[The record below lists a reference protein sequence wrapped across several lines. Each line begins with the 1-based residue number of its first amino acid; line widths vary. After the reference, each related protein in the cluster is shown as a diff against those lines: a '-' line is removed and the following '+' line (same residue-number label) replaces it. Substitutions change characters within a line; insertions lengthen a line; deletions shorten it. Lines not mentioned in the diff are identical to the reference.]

1 MCGCSCPEFEKTL
14 HYVSPAHGGW
24 GVIRVAALIPES
36 YMLFVAPFACGRHGA
51 LGGIINNCKDKVS
64 YLFIDEADIVSGHY
78 EHLIPDAVEELFS
91 YLPKRPKVLSI
102 FVSCLDDLL
111 GTDHKSLDAELEERF
126 PGTRFLEC
134 HMNPFKGDTKTPPAI
149 GLQNSIYSLLEKR
162 PTNEKQINMIGNNA
176 FVRPEC
182 ELFGLLEKC
191 GVSVKHIGTCKD
203 YGDFMQMSE
212 SCFNLVLS
220 PTAKMAA
227 EKMQKTLGIPFF
239 TSYVSYDPEEIEA
252 DYRKLET
259 QLGITMPDFSSYKT
273 EAIQS
278 IKVAQK
284 TVGSY
289 PIAIDYQAVR
299 KPFTLAKVLL
309 DYGFNVQMICTEN
322 GVPEFE
328 KEACLAVM
336 QKNPSIKITDAIS
349 HKTACFEFENMKC
362 LCIGFDCGYMT
373 KSKHVVVQM
382 DDEGLYGFYGIKML
396 MKQIISAFENEIDV
410 NSEINNAGLVV

>member
-1 MCGCSCPEFEKTL
+1 MYGCTCPEFIKTL
-14 HYVSPAHGGW
+14 NYVSPAHGGW

-64 YLFIDEADIVSGHY
+64 YLYIDESDIVSGHY
-78 EHLIPDAVEELFS
+78 EDLIPDAVEELFS
-91 YLPKRPKVLSI
+91 YLDKRPKVLCI

-126 PGTRFLEC
+126 QGTRFLEC

-162 PTNEKQINMIGNNA
+162 RANAKQINMIGNNA
-176 FVRPEC
+176 YVRPEC
-182 ELFGLLEKC
+182 ELFELLAKC
-191 GVSVKHIGTCKD
+191 GISVKHIGTCKN
-203 YGDFMQMSE
+203 YEDFMQMSE

-227 EKMQKTLGIPFF
+227 EKMQKLLGIPFF
-239 TSYVSYDPEEIEA
+239 TSYVSYDPEEIELN
-252 DYRKLET
+252 YRRLESQLNIKL
-259 QLGITMPDFSSYKT
+259 PDFSKYKE
-273 EAIQS
+273 EAVQS
-278 IKVAQK
+278 IKDVQK
-284 TVGSY
+284 VVGNY
-289 PIAIDYQAVR
+289 PIVIDYQAVR
-299 KPFTLAKVLL
+299 KPFTLAKVIL

-322 GVPEFE
+322 GVPSFE
-328 KEACLAVM
+328 KNACLAVM
-336 QKNPSIKITDAIS
+336 EKNPQIKIIDAIS
-349 HKTACFEFENMKC
+349 HKTACFEYENMKC
-362 LCIGFDCGYMT
+362 LCIGFDSGYMT

-396 MKQIISAFENEIDV
+396 MKQVIAAFETEIDV
-410 NSEINNAGLVV
+410 NKEINEAGLVV